1 MKGGIAMTEKEFN
14 QLLEGLE
21 LDEEQLELISGGL
34 AFREDMTPDEFL
46 KLLKVPQEKQNE
58 LYKKYGKKRL

>member
-1 MKGGIAMTEKEFN
+1 MTDKELN

-34 AFREDMTPDEFL
+34 AFREDMTPDKFL
-46 KLLKVPQEKQNE
+46 KLLNISQDKQKE
-58 LYKKYGKKRL
+58 PTKYGNGIHVWH

>member
-1 MKGGIAMTEKEFN
+1 MTEKEYN
-14 QLLEGLE
+14 QLLESLE

-46 KLLKVPQEKQNE
+46 KLLKVPQEKQDE
-58 LYKKYGKKRL
+58 LNKKYGMKRP

>member
-1 MKGGIAMTEKEFN
+1 MTDKELN

-46 KLLKVPQEKQNE
+46 KLLKVPQEKQDE
-58 LYKKYGKKRL
+58 LNKKYGMKRP

>member
-1 MKGGIAMTEKEFN
+1 MTEKEYN
-14 QLLEGLE
+14 QLLESLE

-58 LYKKYGKKRL
+58 LIKKYGKKRL

>member
-1 MKGGIAMTEKEFN
+1 MTEKELN

>member
-1 MKGGIAMTEKEFN
+1 MTEKEFN

-46 KLLKVPQEKQNE
+46 KLLKVPQDKQND
-58 LYKKYGKKRL
+58 LIKKYGKKRL

>member
-1 MKGGIAMTEKEFN
+1 MTEKELN

-46 KLLKVPQEKQNE
+46 KLLKVPQEKQDVLN
-58 LYKKYGKKRL
+58 KKYGIKRL

>member
-1 MKGGIAMTEKEFN
+1 MTDKELN

-46 KLLKVPQEKQNE
+46 KILKVPQEKQNE
-58 LYKKYGKKRL
+58 LIKKYGKKRL

>member
-14 QLLEGLE
+14 QLLESLE

-58 LYKKYGKKRL
+58 LIKKYGKKRL

>member
-1 MKGGIAMTEKEFN
+1 MTDKELN

-46 KLLKVPQEKQNE
+46 KLLKVPQEKQDVLN
-58 LYKKYGKKRL
+58 KKYGKKRL

>member
-1 MKGGIAMTEKEFN
+1 MTEKEFN
-14 QLLEGLE
+14 QLLESLE

-46 KLLKVPQEKQNE
+46 KLLKVPQEKQDE
-58 LYKKYGKKRL
+58 LNKKYGMKRP

>member
-1 MKGGIAMTEKEFN
+1 MTDKELN

-58 LYKKYGKKRL
+58 LIKKYGKKRL

>member
-1 MKGGIAMTEKEFN
+1 MTAKEFN

-46 KLLKVPQEKQNE
+46 KLLKVPQEKQND
-58 LYKKYGKKRL
+58 LIKKYGKKRL

>member
-1 MKGGIAMTEKEFN
+1 MTEKELN

-46 KLLKVPQEKQNE
+46 KLLKVPQEKQND
-58 LYKKYGKKRL
+58 LIKKYGKKRL

>member
-1 MKGGIAMTEKEFN
+1 MTEKEFN

-58 LYKKYGKKRL
+58 LIKKYGKKRL

>member
-1 MKGGIAMTEKEFN
+1 MTEKEFN

>member
-1 MKGGIAMTEKEFN
+1 MTDKELN

>member
-1 MKGGIAMTEKEFN
+1 MTEKEFN

-46 KLLKVPQEKQNE
+46 KLLKVPQEKQDVLN
-58 LYKKYGKKRL
+58 KKYGKKRL

>member
-1 MKGGIAMTEKEFN
+1 MTEKEFN

-34 AFREDMTPDEFL
+34 AFREDMTPDEFV
-46 KLLKVPQEKQNE
+46 KLLNVPQEKQNE

>member
-1 MKGGIAMTEKEFN
+1 MTDKELN

-46 KLLKVPQEKQNE
+46 KLLKVPQDKQND
-58 LYKKYGKKRL
+58 LIKKYGKKRL

>member
-1 MKGGIAMTEKEFN
+1 MTEKEFN
-14 QLLEGLE
+14 QLLESLE

-46 KLLKVPQEKQNE
+46 KLLNISQDKQKE
-58 LYKKYGKKRL
+58 PIKYGNGIHVWH